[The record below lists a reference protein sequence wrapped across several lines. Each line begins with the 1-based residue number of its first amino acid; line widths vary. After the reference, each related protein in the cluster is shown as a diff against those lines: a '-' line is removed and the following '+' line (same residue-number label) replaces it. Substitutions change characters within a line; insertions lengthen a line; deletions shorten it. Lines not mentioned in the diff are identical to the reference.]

1 MAETDSRFAYQDARR
16 RRLDRITQHI
26 VVGSGLLVMMA
37 LVLIFF
43 YLLYVVA
50 PLFVSPSMT
59 QYAASPRVA
68 SAPSAAVGISDDG
81 SLGYRVDQQGF
92 GEFMAFAGGQS
103 LPRTALSVTPITRAV
118 AFGEGR
124 PHYALLSATGHIT
137 IVAPFI
143 PLAGNTQPAWRY
155 PFGKTPLPLT
165 GDGTPLRHLALALRE
180 TTPPMADNAAA
191 TVVDAV
197 AVWVTQDN
205 RLSMSRISADG
216 VQPVASVALGD
227 TPVDALV
234 LTPRGDVIY
243 SLSGNQLTSWRGSG
257 ETLMLSGSATLP
269 AAGPW
274 RLALLS
280 GGYSL
285 LVYSEGGKIFQWF
298 DVPGADGLRLTEIRD
313 FPQRETQ
320 GLQLVPEASRRVF
333 ATLTPQGELSL
344 FASKQSAAV
353 LTQQVAAQAQHMVFS
368 AHGKALLL
376 ETPTQWYA
384 YRVDN
389 PYPDIG
395 WRGLWQRIW
404 YENYPQPDFI
414 WQSTAADDSYQAKF
428 SLVPLLAGSLKAAL
442 YAMLFATPLALAAA
456 VYTACFMTPGL
467 RRWVKPALEIM
478 GALPT
483 VVVGLIAA
491 LWLAPH
497 VETYLSAILA
507 LPLLC
512 TLGVLGVGALTAR
525 WPRVARWMQGREV
538 LLLMPVLLLIVL
550 GVCAFA
556 PALEVRL
563 LGQPLFQWMDGNFVQ
578 RNALVAGI
586 ALGFAL
592 IPLIFS
598 LAEDALFNVPT
609 RLSQGSLALGATPWQ
624 TLWHVVLPS
633 ASAGIFAALMLSF
646 GRAVGETMI
655 VLMATGNTPIVDAGL
670 LQGLR
675 SLAANIAIEM
685 PEAVMGSGHYRVLF
699 LTALV
704 LFVFTFVVNT
714 LAETLRQRLRRRYRD
729 EGDHA

>member
-16 RRLDRITQHI
+16 RHLDRITQHI

-50 PLFVSPSMT
+50 PMFVSPSVT
-59 QYAASPRVA
+59 QHAASPRVA
-68 SAPSAAVGISDDG
+68 SVPSAAVGISDDG
-81 SLGYRVDQQGF
+81 SLGYRIDQQGF
-92 GEFMAFAGGQS
+92 GEFMVFAGGQS

-118 AFGEGR
+118 AFSEGR
-124 PHYALLSATGHIT
+124 QHYALLSATGHIT
-137 IVAPFI
+137 IVSPFI
-143 PLAGNTQPAWRY
+143 PLAGNAQPAWRY
-155 PFGKTPLPLT
+155 PFGKMPLALT
-165 GDGTPLRHLALALRE
+165 VDGTPLRHLALALRE
-180 TTPPMADNAAA
+180 TTPPMADNAAS
-191 TVVDAV
+191 TLVDAV
-197 AVWVTQDN
+197 AVWVTLDN
-205 RLSMSRISADG
+205 RLTMGRISADG
-216 VQPVASVALGD
+216 VQLVASVALGD
-227 TPVDALV
+227 TTVDALV

-243 SLSGNQLTSWRGSG
+243 SLSGNQLTSWRVSG
-257 ETLMLSGSATLP
+257 ETLTLSGTATLP
-269 AAGPW
+269 TAGPW

-285 LVYSEGGKIFQWF
+285 LVYTEGGKIFQWF
-298 DVPGADGLRLTEIRD
+298 DVPGPDGLRLTEIRD

-320 GLQLVPEASRRVF
+320 GMQLVPEASRRVF

-353 LTQQVAAQAQHMVFS
+353 LTQQVAAQALRMVFS

-395 WRGLWQRIW
+395 WRGLWQRVW

-467 RRWVKPALEIM
+467 RRWVKPTLEVM

-512 TLGVLGVGALTAR
+512 TLGVLG
-525 WPRVARWMQGREV
+525 GR
-538 LLLMPVLLLIVL
+538 
-550 GVCAFA
+550 
-556 PALEVRL
+556 
-563 LGQPLFQWMDGNFVQ
+563 
-578 RNALVAGI
+578 
-586 ALGFAL
+586 
-592 IPLIFS
+592 
-598 LAEDALFNVPT
+598 
-609 RLSQGSLALGATPWQ
+609 
-624 TLWHVVLPS
+624 
-633 ASAGIFAALMLSF
+633 
-646 GRAVGETMI
+646 
-655 VLMATGNTPIVDAGL
+655 
-670 LQGLR
+670 
-675 SLAANIAIEM
+675 
-685 PEAVMGSGHYRVLF
+685 
-699 LTALV
+699 
-704 LFVFTFVVNT
+704 
-714 LAETLRQRLRRRYRD
+714 
-729 EGDHA
+729 

>member
-50 PLFVSPSMT
+50 PLFVSPSVT
-59 QYAASPRVA
+59 QYAASPQVA
-68 SAPSAAVGISDDG
+68 SVPSAAVGISDDG
-81 SLGYRVDQQGF
+81 SLGYRIDQQGF
-92 GEFMAFAGGQS
+92 GEFMVFAGGQS

-143 PLAGNTQPAWRY
+143 PLAGNAQPAWRY
-155 PFGKTPLPLT
+155 PFGKMPLALT
-165 GDGTPLRHLALALRE
+165 ADGTPLRHLALALRE

-191 TVVDAV
+191 TMVDAV
-197 AVWVTQDN
+197 AIWVTQDN
-205 RLSMSRISADG
+205 RLTMGRISADG
-216 VQPVASVALGD
+216 VQLVASVALSD
-227 TPVDALV
+227 TPVDYLV

-243 SLSGNQLTSWRGSG
+243 SLNSNQLTSWRVSG
-257 ETLMLSGSATLP
+257 ETLTLSGTATLP
-269 AAGPW
+269 TAGPW

-285 LVYSEGGKIFQWF
+285 LVYTEGGKIFQWF
-298 DVPGADGLRLTEIRD
+298 DVPGTDGLRLTEIRD

-320 GLQLVPEASRRVF
+320 GIQLVPEASRRVF

-353 LTQQVAAQAQHMVFS
+353 LTQQVAAQAQRMVFS

-395 WRGLWQRIW
+395 WRGLWQRVW

-428 SLVPLLAGSLKAAL
+428 SLVPLLAGSLKATL
-442 YAMLFATPLALAAA
+442 YDMLFATPLALAAA

-467 RRWVKPALEIM
+467 RRWVKPTLEVM

-550 GVCAFA
+550 GVCWFA
-556 PALEVRL
+556 TALEVSLFR
-563 LGQPLFQWMDGNFVQ
+563 QPLFQWMDGNFVQ

-598 LAEDALFNVPT
+598 LAEDALFNVPM

-704 LFVFTFVVNT
+704 LFIFTFVVNT

-729 EGDHA
+729 EGDHS